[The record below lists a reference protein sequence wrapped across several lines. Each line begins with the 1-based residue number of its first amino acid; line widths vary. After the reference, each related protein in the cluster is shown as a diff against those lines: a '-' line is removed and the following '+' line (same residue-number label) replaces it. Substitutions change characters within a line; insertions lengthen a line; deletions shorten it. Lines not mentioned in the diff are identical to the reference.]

1 MSPYLLRAAA
11 LDVWVAA
18 RERAIEE
25 LSAEAVSL
33 ERSGAISKAAHL
45 RFAAAHLS
53 IHMSRE
59 RAEAQA
65 LRSASSDQPFE
76 RISLQ

>member
-1 MSPYLLRAAA
+1 MSPHLLRAAA

-18 RERAIEE
+18 RERSIEE
-25 LSAEAVSL
+25 LSAETASL

-45 RFAAAHLS
+45 RFAAKHLG

-65 LRSASSDQPFE
+65 LRSTSSDQPFE